1 MHYGTTAFTNNG
13 KPTMVPRQSGAV
25 IGEAKQLSAIDI
37 AEVRHY
43 YGCKA

>member
-1 MHYGTTAFTNNG
+1 MNG

-25 IGEAKQLSAIDI
+25 IGKSTVLSAVDI

-43 YGCKA
+43 YSCTA